1 MSDRWDSVLLVI
13 DEEEFW
19 LLVKTLGRYSGD
31 EDFDRLTARLAS
43 RPEADI
49 TGFADRLAMV
59 LWRLDTP
66 AHFAAARTASDDVFL
81 YVRCAVVAAGRSA
94 YDRVL
99 RKPAALEKFAD
110 EEAELLL
117 TVAEHAFEQATGMLW
132 EHDTAVSYETGS
144 NTAAWGG
151 AEPVPVGSSEPQ
163 TWLELSFGSGPAG
176 PPRTYALFLHKVVEA
191 VTADPAWRRWWAPA
205 GVPSCEL
212 SLLLDGTGHASPEAT
227 VKTGR
232 KRIRVHV
239 TRDPGPFP
247 TDDPA
252 GLLARATDQIHDLLN
267 LARERLGL
275 GPLPPLP
282 TLPLPSDLAAELFQ
296 PDLDQEPPPMIP
308 AELLE
313 RMMRGESL
321 GPQAFIDHFR
331 AHPDAE
337 GAVVWQQL
345 DADGR

>member
-1 MSDRWDSVLLVI
+1 MPLVI

-19 LLVKTLGRYSGD
+19 LLVKTLGRYPDD
-31 EDFDRLTARLAS
+31 EDFDRLTARLAA

-49 TGFADRLAMV
+49 TGFADRLALA
-59 LWRLDTP
+59 LWALDTP
-66 AHFAAARTASDDVFL
+66 AHLAAARTTSDDVFL
-81 YVRCAVVAAGRSA
+81 YVRCAVVAAGRKT

-99 RKPAALEKFAD
+99 RKPAALGKFAD

-117 TVAEHAFEQATGMLW
+117 TVAEDAFEQATGMLW
-132 EHDTAVSYETGS
+132 EHDTPVSYETGS
-144 NTAAWGG
+144 NTAAWGD
-151 AEPVPVGSSEPQ
+151 AEPVPVGSGEPQ
-163 TWLELSFGSGPAG
+163 PWLELLFGSGPGG
-176 PPRTYALFLHKVVEA
+176 PPPAYGLFLHQVVEA
-191 VTADPAWRRWWAPA
+191 VTADPAWQRWWAPA

-212 SLLLDGTGHASPEAT
+212 SLLLDGTGHAAPEAT

-247 TDDPA
+247 AGDPA
-252 GLLARATDQIHDLLN
+252 ALLARATGEIRDLLD
-267 LARERLGL
+267 LARDRVGL

-282 TLPLPSDLAAELFQ
+282 VLPLPTDLAAEFFQ
-296 PDLDQEPPPMIP
+296 PDLDHEPVPMIP
-308 AELLE
+308 TELFE

-321 GPQAFIDHFR
+321 GPQDIIDYVR

-337 GAVVWQQL
+337 GAAAWQQL
-345 DADGR
+345 DADGRE